1 MAIDQQ
7 GGADRVRTRE
17 LVAEIAAF
25 DAAEARIQAE
35 RERLYAEAYALTQQ
49 QTARLRDASTRER
62 EMPLRA
68 MAAELAVAKRVSDR
82 TMQTRL
88 FEAHRTVT
96 QFPAAW
102 ESWQAGRVSRAHVKV
117 IVDTGAEL
125 ADPGARE
132 SYERDVLD
140 YAETTSPARVRSYAE
155 QVAENLNPRSIQ
167 ERHDDALLDRRIWV
181 EDLRDGMSM
190 LGTIGPSVEV
200 HGVYDRLTRQG
211 KTIKAADRAARR
223 NTTETRT
230 GDGAPSE
237 VGGAYVGTGG
247 TEVAP
252 GVWFDERT
260 LDQIRTDLL
269 LDMMLTASPSVDPT
283 GVEGGLGAIR
293 GHVQI
298 TVPATTLAG
307 TTLGGA
313 QLNGKCAVDPETAK
327 ILAGNAPGFDRVF
340 LDPIT
345 GVVLAVDRRFA
356 TPAQKRY
363 LVARDIR
370 CRFPGCRRPATECD
384 IDHREDWALGGKT
397 DIENMGAFCES
408 HHALKQAAGWTVV
421 QMPGGRLHFTAPSG
435 LEYDDDPPPRVMFM
449 PDLDSKPGDADPPE
463 PEVCPAPF

>member
-25 DAAEARIQAE
+25 DVAEARIQAE
-35 RERLYAEAYALTQQ
+35 RERLYAEAYDLAQQ

-102 ESWQAGRVSRAHVKV
+102 ESWRAGRVSRAHVKV

-140 YAETTSPARVRSYAE
+140 YAETTSAARVRSYAE
-155 QVAENLNPRSIQ
+155 QVAENLNPKSMQ
-167 ERHDDALLDRRIWV
+167 ERHDDAVLDRRIWV

-190 LGTIGPSVEV
+190 LGVIGPSVEV

-211 KTIKAADRAARR
+211 KAVKAADRAARR
-223 NTTETRT
+223 EVAE
-230 GDGAPSE
+230 GDGGPVAAEGDGERLTSE
-237 VGGAYVGTGG
+237 HNAGPDGVDEGVNG
-247 TEVAP
+247 E
-252 GVWFDERT
+252 VWFDVRT

-269 LDMMLTASPSVDPT
+269 LDMMLTSTPSVDGT
-283 GVEGGLGAIR
+283 DGVVEGGLGAIR
-293 GHVQI
+293 AHVQV

-307 TTLGGA
+307 TTTGGA
-313 QLNGKCAVDPETAK
+313 ELDGRCAVDPETAR
-327 ILAGNAPGFDRVF
+327 ILAGNAPGFDRVL
-340 LDPIT
+340 LDPI
-345 GVVLAVDRRFA
+345 GGAVLAVDRRHA
-356 TPAQKRY
+356 TAAQKRY
-363 LVARDIR
+363 LMARDVR
-370 CRFPGCRRPATECD
+370 CRFPGCRRPARDCEW
-384 IDHREDWALGGKT
+384 DHREDYALGGKT
-397 DIENMGAFCES
+397 DVENLGAFLQETPHGETCSRMERRS
-408 HHALKQAAGWTVV
+408 APGWEAALHRALRA
-421 QMPGGRLHFTAPSG
+421 
-435 LEYDDDPPPRVMFM
+435 
-449 PDLDSKPGDADPPE
+449 
-463 PEVCPAPF
+463 

>member
-35 RERLYAEAYALTQQ
+35 RERLYAEAYDLAQE

-102 ESWQAGRVSRAHVKV
+102 ESWRAGRVSRAHVKV

-125 ADPGARE
+125 ADAGARE
-132 SYERDVLD
+132 SYERDVLG
-140 YAETTSPARVRSYAE
+140 YAETTSAARVRSYAE

-167 ERHDDALLDRRIWV
+167 ERHDDAVLDRRIWV

-223 NTTETRT
+223 DVAEAATA
-230 GDGAPSE
+230 GPGACGGVE
-237 VGGAYVGTGG
+237 V
-247 TEVAP
+247 EP

-293 GHVQI
+293 GHVQV

-345 GVVLAVDRRFA
+345 GTVLAVDRRFA

-397 DIENMGAFCES
+397 DIDNLGALRLSHES
-408 HHALKQAAGWTVV
+408 AGDRA
-421 QMPGGRLHFTAPSG
+421 RLR
-435 LEYDDDPPPRVMFM
+435 RVY
-449 PDLDSKPGDADPPE
+449 G
-463 PEVCPAPF
+463 